1 MNTWR
6 ILTVFFGLLITAPV
20 VILNAN
26 GYNIAFWVKK
36 EPTTPVVAPVETII
50 PPRDRPEVQAM
61 FATDQLT
68 DARYVEITEI
78 IPHEDLLAAQEP
90 MPDEKLLPL
99 YATARAPARLIRYC
113 DEVVKTI
120 GLACDLIHS
129 HARDNRDGKLE
140 LTGQLSFVP
149 SFDIGNP
156 FDMADGALIESS
168 IVLPHQGAL
177 LPANAPN
184 TRIAAMEQA
193 TQICA
198 ALRADYGNCVVSAM
212 MFEVTELWITDL
224 EALPTGTN
232 PQRLSIQAQFTIFA
246 DPTEL
251 NTTDLQ
257 ARLAQLISPA

>member
-26 GYNIAFWVKK
+26 GYNIALWVNK
-36 EPTTPVVAPVETII
+36 EVPAPVIEPVETIT

-68 DARYVEITEI
+68 NARYVEITEI
-78 IPHEDLLAAQEP
+78 IPHEALLAAQEP
-90 MPDEKLLPL
+90 VPDEKLLPL
-99 YATARAPARLIRYC
+99 YAAARAPARLIRYC

-120 GLACDLIHS
+120 GIACDLIHS
-129 HARDNRDGKLE
+129 DTRDNRDGKLE
-140 LTGQLSFVP
+140 LTGQLAFVP

-156 FDMADGALIESS
+156 FDMADGALIEGS
-168 IVLPHQGAL
+168 ITLPHQGTL
-177 LPANAPN
+177 LPPN
-184 TRIAAMEQA
+184 EPGTRTAAMDQA

-198 ALRADYGNCVVSAM
+198 ALQADYGNCVVSGL

-224 EALPTGTN
+224 EALPADTN
-232 PQRLSIQAQFTIFA
+232 PQRLSVQARFTIFA
-246 DPTEL
+246 DPAKL
-251 NTTDLQ
+251 NATNLQ
-257 ARLAQLISPA
+257 ARLEQLIGPT